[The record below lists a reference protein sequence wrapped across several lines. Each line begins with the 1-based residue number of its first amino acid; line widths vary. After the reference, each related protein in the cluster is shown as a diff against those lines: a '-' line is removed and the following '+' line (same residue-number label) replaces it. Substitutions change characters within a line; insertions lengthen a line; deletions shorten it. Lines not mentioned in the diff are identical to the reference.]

1 MKGILILFVYII
13 LLLLTFTVTLQI
25 CRVVDNVYKY
35 ICLTA
40 TGIVMALILLTS
52 TVVLLSK

>member
-1 MKGILILFVYII
+1 MKDILILFVYII

-35 ICLTA
+35 ICVVVIGVISITLL
-40 TGIVMALILLTS
+40 TGI
-52 TVVLLSK
+52 TVVLLE